1 MQYISYFSPCYKI
14 PDSNLREGKFILA
27 RELRIRHGG
36 ERCGVHGGGSVGLF
50 TFPPVLLLS
59 GQGGGCWH
67 FPGFFFSPFSSV
79 QGPIP
84 WNGAIRITVG
94 LPSLVK
100 PLELASQTHAEV
112 SSQGDSHSWPHTC
125 LQLMCRAIMAQC
137 DRESEVLRK

>member
-1 MQYISYFSPCYKI
+1 MQYISYLSLCYKI
-14 PDSNLREGKFILA
+14 PDSNLREDKFILA

-84 WNGAIRITVG
+84 WNGAVRINVG
-94 LPSLVK
+94 LPSWLSLWNWPHRHMQRCPVK
-100 PLELASQTHAEV
+100 VTVTAGLTRV
-112 SSQGDSHSWPHTC
+112 SS
-125 LQLMCRAIMAQC
+125 
-137 DRESEVLRK
+137 